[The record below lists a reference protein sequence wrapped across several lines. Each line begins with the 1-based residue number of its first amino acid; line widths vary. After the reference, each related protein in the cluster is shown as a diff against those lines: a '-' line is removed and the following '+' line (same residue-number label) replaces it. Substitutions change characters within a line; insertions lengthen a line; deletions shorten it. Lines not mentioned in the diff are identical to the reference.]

1 MRELERRFP
10 AFLDRAL
17 QENPLK
23 GEYFVPGVVNAQL
36 EEGAVDITVLKTN
49 DAWHGV
55 TYPQDLPDVVA
66 SLKQLRES
74 GLYPEEF

>member
-1 MRELERRFP
+1 M
-10 AFLDRAL
+10 
-17 QENPLK
+17 
-23 GEYFVPGVVNAQL
+23 PGVVNDQL

-66 SLKQLRES
+66 ALKALRDS
-74 GLYPEEF
+74 GKYPESF